1 MVLALKIEI
10 ALHVADGKN
19 ETNLPAGG
27 CHPRLEAADAIAG
40 GAVARLW
47 NSILVVS

>member
-27 CHPRLEAADAIAG
+27 CHPLLRRPLSHAC
-40 GAVARLW
+40 GAQY
-47 NSILVVS
+47 